1 MSNTKWATL
10 LEVGTRTEAEMLKEA
25 LEAQGVPVEIFQEA
39 IHSLFPGAL
48 AKVTVCVPS
57 DRLKEARAMLDDP
70 GSAELEEFDEADGAG
85 EEEDE

>member
-1 MSNTKWATL
+1 MSNTSWATL

-57 DRLKEARAMLDDP
+57 DRLKEARAMLDDA
-70 GSAELEEFDEADGAG
+70 GNGELEELDEDGRAG

>member
-1 MSNTKWATL
+1 MSNTSWATL

-25 LEAQGVPVEIFQEA
+25 LEAQGVPAEIFQEA

-57 DRLKEARAMLDDP
+57 DRLKEARAMLDEQ
-70 GSAELEEFDEADGAG
+70 GGAELEELDGDDEQAD
-85 EEEDE
+85 EDDE